1 MKAIVVGGSRGI
13 GKAIADELSFCCN
26 ELVVTSTVELDTS
39 NLEMVDNFCVKQKS
53 TDILVLNTGGPLV
66 VNLEEVDEKTI
77 IKNFNQLFVGFT
89 LLLNNIKINSEG
101 YVFLISS
108 FHIKEPDK
116 EMLFSGPIRLAFVS
130 FMKLVSQL
138 NLQNNVRYINIAPGP
153 IKTQRLMNL
162 LKQGGEDFEEFSEQ
176 FPGKIVPEP
185 KEIGLFVRFIVEN
198 KIKGINGSSIYF
210 DSGLLNSIV

>member
-89 LLLNNIKINSEG
+89 LLLNNIKINNDG

-162 LKQGGEDFEEFSEQ
+162 LKQGGEDFEEFS
-176 FPGKIVPEP
+176 
-185 KEIGLFVRFIVEN
+185 
-198 KIKGINGSSIYF
+198 
-210 DSGLLNSIV
+210 D